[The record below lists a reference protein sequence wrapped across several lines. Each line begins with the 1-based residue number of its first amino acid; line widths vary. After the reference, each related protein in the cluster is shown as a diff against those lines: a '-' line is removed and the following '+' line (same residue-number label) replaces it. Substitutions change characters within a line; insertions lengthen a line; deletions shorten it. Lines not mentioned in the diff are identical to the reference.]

1 MELRSWLIRGT
12 LVGLFVL
19 GISGRLLM
27 RVIAH
32 MEGRTPVFTPEGT
45 MTAVFA
51 GAVAGAFSGLI
62 YYVLRRF
69 VRQPWLRT
77 VAFIVVCELITWR
90 GVHGLLPRPQL
101 MFMALAL
108 VYLVIIDVMGRHRPV
123 ASRASLKAAR

>member
-45 MTAVFA
+45 MTVVFA
-51 GAVAGAFSGLI
+51 GAVAG
-62 YYVLRRF
+62 RRSD
-69 VRQPWLRT
+69 
-77 VAFIVVCELITWR
+77 I
-90 GVHGLLPRPQL
+90 
-101 MFMALAL
+101 L
-108 VYLVIIDVMGRHRPV
+108 VQEEDPIGRV
-123 ASRASLKAAR
+123 TAARDRA

>member
-45 MTAVFA
+45 MTVVFA